1 MKNASAAGPWLLP
14 ALFLAVTVLALA
26 APRPEPAPVSAPV
39 LPVGTI
45 VAFGGPAGAVPEAE
59 GWLLCDGRE
68 FRAEEHPQLAAVL
81 GTGWGG
87 GRGRFR
93 LPDLRGRFLRGVN
106 YDAPDGDPEAAARL
120 PSAAGGHAGNEVG
133 TVQADA
139 VGPHTH
145 AVLGAARA
153 TGGGLEGTA
162 QSLRFFAQTG
172 PDPDGPLIANEASLA
187 ANAGLETRPKNAA
200 VNWIIKA
207 R

>member
-1 MKNASAAGPWLLP
+1 MKNAPRPGPWLLP
-14 ALFLAVTVLALA
+14 ALFLAVTALALA
-26 APRPEPAPVSAPV
+26 AQRPEPAPVSAPV
-39 LPVGTI
+39 LPVGTL

-68 FRAEEHPQLAAVL
+68 LRAEDHPQLAAVL
-81 GTGWGG
+81 DGAWGG
-87 GRGRFR
+87 ERGRFR

-120 PSAAGGHAGNEVG
+120 PAAPGGRAGNEVG

-153 TGGGLEGTA
+153 TGGGIEGTA
-162 QSLRFFAQTG
+162 QALRFFAQTG
-172 PDPDGPLIANEASLA
+172 PDPDSPLVANEGSLA